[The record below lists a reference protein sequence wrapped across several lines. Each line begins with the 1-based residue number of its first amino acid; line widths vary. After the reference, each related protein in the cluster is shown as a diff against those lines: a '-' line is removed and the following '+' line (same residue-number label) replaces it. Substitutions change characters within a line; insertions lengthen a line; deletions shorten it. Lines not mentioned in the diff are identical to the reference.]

1 MTASS
6 DLNQQSDFQAPPTAT
21 RRLYRSQSNRVF
33 AGVCG
38 GIAEY
43 FNADPT
49 AVRLLTV
56 LVALFTAIFPVL
68 FVYLIAAIIVPVR
81 TGTAGDPGIAT
92 GVNVTPGQGGLIVG
106 VVLVGIGIIALA
118 NETLRIDWNVLWPIG
133 VIVLGGALVLA
144 AQQRR

>member
-6 DLNQQSDFQAPPTAT
+6 GLNQQPDFEAPPSST

-68 FVYLIAAIIVPVR
+68 FIYLIAAIIVPVR
-81 TGTAGDPGIAT
+81 TGTTSDQGIAT

-118 NETLRIDWNVLWPIG
+118 NETLRIEWNVLWPIG